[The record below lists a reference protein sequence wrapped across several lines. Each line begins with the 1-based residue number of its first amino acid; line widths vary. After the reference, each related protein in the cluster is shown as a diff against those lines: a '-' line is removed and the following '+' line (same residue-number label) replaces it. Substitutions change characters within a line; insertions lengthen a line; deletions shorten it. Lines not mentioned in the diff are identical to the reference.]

1 MERAAGNW
9 GNYLVHRARLP
20 AAFCLALALLTLTVQ
35 AHATEVM
42 SSGLSRAD
50 PIPGPGAFVI
60 HGSHGYV
67 IGVIADPTSKEGQD
81 RVLVAIVNDS
91 GNAIYSAPA
100 HLNNGG
106 IRVNLGTLGKI
117 NVRWHPNGR
126 VGKLAIRCRGYRSR
140 LYVAEGTYEGS
151 VRIVGEGGFTKATAT
166 RIRGR
171 TGWYH
176 LNGCGGT
183 TSEGFPG
190 PGILL
195 EASIFKSR
203 LPKDSYRYL
212 SVVQNRPRGQVSYLA
227 GMGERRGRLSIDRA
241 AYALGRARTL
251 SFDNHLDTGA
261 ISPPAPFSGTGTFE
275 RLARHRPG
283 RWRGDLAVD
292 FPGRPDV
299 PLAGKDFGATFMH
312 GFRESTDNQLML
324 RGGVGTSP

>member
-1 MERAAGNW
+1 VERAAGNW
-9 GNYLVHRARLP
+9 GNHFVHRSRLL
-20 AAFCLALALLTLTVQ
+20 AAFGLAVALLTLTVQ
-35 AHATEVM
+35 AHAAEIMPT
-42 SSGLSRAD
+42 GFSRAH
-50 PIPGPGAFVI
+50 PIPSPGAFVI

-81 RVLVAIVNDS
+81 RALVAIVNDS

-100 HLNNGG
+100 HLNDGG
-106 IRVNLGTLGKI
+106 IRANLGTLGKI

-126 VGKLAIRCRGYRSR
+126 IGKLAIRCRGYRSH
-140 LYVAEGTYEGS
+140 LYIAEGAYEGS

-212 SVVQNRPRGQVSYLA
+212 SVVQNRPHGQVSYLA

-251 SFDNHLDTGA
+251 SFDNHLDRHW
-261 ISPPAPFSGTGTFE
+261 SNKPARPVLGD
-275 RLARHRPG
+275 RH
-283 RWRGDLAVD
+283 V
-292 FPGRPDV
+292 
-299 PLAGKDFGATFMH
+299 
-312 GFRESTDNQLML
+312 
-324 RGGVGTSP
+324 